1 MKKLFVMVLIG
12 LVSNL
17 MVFAGTG
24 KTRQDQTQKVKAKI
38 AKLGTGSDVRVTVKL
53 KDGRKINGY
62 VSETKSDNFILLDFK
77 TGNATEI
84 KYADVKQVKR
94 NRRPSN
100 REGFVLAVI
109 LIALGAICANTLD

>member
-1 MKKLFVMVLIG
+1 MVLIG

-17 MVFAGTG
+17 MVFAETG

-38 AKLGTGSDVRVTVKL
+38 VKLGTGSDVRVTVKL

-77 TGNATEI
+77 TGSATEI
-84 KYADVKQVKR
+84 EYSDVKSVKR
-94 NRRPSN
+94 NHDLSKGTAIVVAI
-100 REGFVLAVI
+100 GFFVGMG
-109 LIALGAICANTLD
+109 ALFALTWD